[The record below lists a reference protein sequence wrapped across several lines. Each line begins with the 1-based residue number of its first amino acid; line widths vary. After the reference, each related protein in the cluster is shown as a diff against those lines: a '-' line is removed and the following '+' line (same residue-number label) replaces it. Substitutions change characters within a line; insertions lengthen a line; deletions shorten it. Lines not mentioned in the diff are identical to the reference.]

1 MITKPFEN
9 TKIILFKTPDEQKL
23 MKDAIKKVESEFGKE
38 YPLIIDGKEIFNS
51 EKIKSTN
58 PSKPSEIV
66 GLVSKASKS
75 QAAEAIEKAYK
86 NFSWWSKESQAKRS
100 AILLRAAEIMR
111 QRKMEL
117 SATMV
122 VEIGKNW
129 VEADADTAEAID
141 FMEYYAREGLRYSQ
155 ETPLMRINGEDNHQV
170 YIPLGVG
177 IVIPPWNFPLAITTG
192 MTTAALVTGNTV
204 VLKPASDTPVIA
216 YKLVEI
222 LKEAGL
228 PDGVLNFVPG
238 SGGEVGDTLVDHP
251 LTRFV
256 SFTGSMEVG
265 KRIYERASK
274 VNPGQKWLKRVVA
287 EMGGK
292 DYIIVDENADLESAA
307 NGIVQGAY
315 GFQGQKCS
323 ACSRAII
330 DEKVYDKMVELIN
343 ERVQKIKVGDPREFP
358 VPDVHYYNMG
368 PVSSASSKAKI
379 MSYMEIGKKEGRLVT
394 GGKEIDLNGGYF
406 IEPTVF
412 ADIKPLSKMEQEEI
426 FGPVLS
432 IIKSESFEK
441 SIEIANDTIYGLTG
455 SVYTNDRK
463 KIKKATEELLTGNL
477 YINRGCTGALVGV
490 HPFGGFNLSGTDS
503 KAGGPDYLLLFLQ
516 AKVYSEKV

>member
-9 TKIILFKTPDEQKL
+9 NKVNLFKTPEEQKL
-23 MKDAIKKVESEFGKE
+23 MKDAIKKVESEFGRE
-38 YPLIIDGKEIFNS
+38 YPIIIDGKEIYNT

-58 PSKPSEIV
+58 PSKPSEVV
-66 GLVSKASKS
+66 GLVSKSNKE
-75 QAAEAIEKAYK
+75 QAIKAIEAAYK
-86 NFSWWSKESQAKRS
+86 NFALWSKESQAKRS

-129 VEADADTAEAID
+129 VEADADVAEAID
-141 FMEYYAREGLRYSQ
+141 FLEYYAREGLRYSQ
-155 ETPLMRINGEDNHQV
+155 ETPLVKINGEDNHQF
-170 YIPLGVG
+170 YLPLGVG
-177 IVIPPWNFPLAITTG
+177 IVIPPWNFPVAITTG
-192 MTTAALVTGNTV
+192 MTSAALVTGNTV
-204 VLKPASDTPVIA
+204 VLKPASDTPVLG
-216 YKLVEI
+216 YKIFEI

-251 LTRFV
+251 LTRFI
-256 SFTGSMEVG
+256 SFTGSMETG

-292 DYIIVDENADLESAA
+292 DYIIVDEDADLESAA
-307 NGIVQGAY
+307 NGIVQGAF

-330 DEKVYDKMVELIN
+330 DAKVYDRMIELIK
-343 ERVQKIKVGDPREFP
+343 ERTEKIKVVDTREFP
-358 VPDVHYYNMG
+358 IPEVHYYNMG
-368 PVSSASSKAKI
+368 PVSSSFSKEKI
-379 MSYMEIGKKEGRLVT
+379 MSYIQIGKKEGRLIT
-394 GGKEIDLNGGYF
+394 GGKTIDMNGGYF

-412 ADIKPLSKMEQEEI
+412 ADIKPLSKLEQEEI

-432 IIKSESFEK
+432 IIKSESFER

-455 SVYTNDRK
+455 AVYTRDRK
-463 KIKKATEELLTGNL
+463 KLKMAVDELLTGNL
-477 YINRGCTGALVGV
+477 YLNRGCTGALVGV